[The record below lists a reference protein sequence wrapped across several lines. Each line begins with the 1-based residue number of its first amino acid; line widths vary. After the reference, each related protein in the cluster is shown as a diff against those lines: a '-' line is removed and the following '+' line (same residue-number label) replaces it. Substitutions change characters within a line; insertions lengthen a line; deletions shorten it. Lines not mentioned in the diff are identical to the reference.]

1 MLPLYRDLN
10 HFLREKF
17 GEKVCKI
24 CVDAGFSCPN
34 RDGHIGRGGCL
45 FCGEKG
51 GGDFIPAPD
60 APIPEQ
66 IRRGAILAGR
76 RGVRRFVAYF
86 QSFSNTY
93 APIPVLAAKYRDA
106 LQDPRICALAVATRP
121 DCIDEA
127 VADLL
132 ASFAPRCYV
141 WVELGLQTASEHTAR
156 QMHMGYTE
164 RDFERAVRTLA
175 CRGIDTVA
183 HIMVG
188 LPGQSH
194 EEDLHTLALVNALPV
209 TGIKI
214 HATYVCRDSGLAKL
228 YLSGRYTPLTLHR
241 YVDAVVDLLCH
252 ARPDLVIH
260 RLTGDPPRHS
270 LLAPDFVRNKITV
283 LNLIRKT
290 MLDAG
295 LVQGCRRKDS
305 P

>member
-1 MLPLYRDLN
+1 
-10 HFLREKF
+10 
-17 GEKVCKI
+17 
-24 CVDAGFSCPN
+24 
-34 RDGHIGRGGCL
+34 
-45 FCGEKG
+45 
-51 GGDFIPAPD
+51 
-60 APIPEQ
+60 
-66 IRRGAILAGR
+66 
-76 RGVRRFVAYF
+76 
-86 QSFSNTY
+86 
-93 APIPVLAAKYRDA
+93 
-106 LQDPRICALAVATRP
+106 
-121 DCIDEA
+121 
-127 VADLL
+127 
-132 ASFAPRCYV
+132 
-141 WVELGLQTASEHTAR
+141 
-156 QMHMGYTE
+156 
-164 RDFERAVRTLA
+164 
-175 CRGIDTVA
+175 
-183 HIMVG
+183 MVG